1 MLNTQDNNTLSHEEF
16 KNKANHFSIDHKRI
30 YRGNNSTLS
39 LDWIFNGRNSKLAI
53 DVEDDIDFTPLKTS
67 IPILDNVPI
76 TVIRATSN
84 ELQNIFYGPTT
95 SEKINMLRLHKF
107 NNSSFDEK
115 NINWLPHPIG

>member
-1 MLNTQDNNTLSHEEF
+1 M
-16 KNKANHFSIDHKRI
+16 
-30 YRGNNSTLS
+30 
-39 LDWIFNGRNSKLAI
+39 
-53 DVEDDIDFTPLKTS
+53 EDDIDFTPLKTS
-67 IPILDNVPI
+67 IPILDNAPI